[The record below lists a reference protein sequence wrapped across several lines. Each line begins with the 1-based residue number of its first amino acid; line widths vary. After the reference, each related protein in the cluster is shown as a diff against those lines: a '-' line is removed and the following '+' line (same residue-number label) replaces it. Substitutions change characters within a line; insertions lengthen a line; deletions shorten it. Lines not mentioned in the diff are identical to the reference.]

1 MSYVP
6 LLAGIAVINLLAI
19 MSPGPAF
26 FLVSRSAA
34 GRSRAVGVATA
45 LGVSAAAGLW
55 AMAAIFGVALLM
67 TRFTTV
73 YGLMQL
79 AGGAYLIWLGLSAWS
94 ASQRS
99 EDASAEPDDLGR
111 GVSSSLRRAVLTGG
125 MLSLTNPKMIVYF
138 TSIFV
143 AVFPAHAP
151 LWVHLTAL
159 GIVVAEEVL
168 WWVLVAYL
176 FSHARMQ
183 AAYRRVRGVLD
194 RVLGVA
200 FVAFGARIV
209 ALAHF

>member
-6 LLAGIAVINLLAI
+6 LLAGIAAVNLLAI
-19 MSPGPAF
+19 ASPGPAF

-45 LGVSAAAGLW
+45 LGVSVAAGLW
-55 AMAAIFGVALLM
+55 AVAAIFGVALLM
-67 TRFTTV
+67 TKLTTV
-73 YGLMQL
+73 YGLVQL

-94 ASQRS
+94 ASQRG
-99 EDASAEPDDLGR
+99 EEAPAEADAGR
-111 GVSSSLRRAVLTGG
+111 GLSSSLRGAVLTGG
-125 MLSLTNPKMIVYF
+125 MLSLTNPKMIIYF

-143 AVFPAHAP
+143 ALFPTHAP

-159 GIVVAEEVL
+159 AIVIAEEVL

-176 FSHARMQ
+176 FSQARMQ

-194 RVLGVA
+194 RVMGVA

>member
-6 LLAGIAVINLLAI
+6 MLAGIAAINLLAI

-34 GRSRAVGVATA
+34 SRSRAVGVATA
-45 LGVSAAAGLW
+45 MGVSAAAGLW
-55 AMAAIFGVALLM
+55 AMAAIFGVALFM

-79 AGGAYLIWLGLSAWS
+79 VGGAYLIWLGLSAWS
-94 ASQRS
+94 ASQRGES
-99 EDASAEPDDLGR
+99 SAEDDAGR

-125 MLSLTNPKMIVYF
+125 MLSLTNPKMIIYF

-183 AAYRRVRGVLD
+183 TAYRRVRGVLD

>member
-19 MSPGPAF
+19 ASPGPAF
-26 FLVSRSAA
+26 FLVSRVAA
-34 GRSRAVGVATA
+34 GRSRAVGVATG
-45 LGVSAAAGLW
+45 LGVAAAAGVW
-55 AMAAIFGVALLM
+55 AVAAIFGVALLM
-67 TRFTTV
+67 TRFTTA

-94 ASQRS
+94 ASQRG
-99 EDASAEPDDLGR
+99 EDGSAGTEAGR
-111 GVSSSLRRAVLTGG
+111 VTNTSLRRAVLTGG
-125 MLSLTNPKMIVYF
+125 MLSLTNPKMIIYF

-159 GIVVAEEVL
+159 AIVVAEEVL
-168 WWVLVAYL
+168 WWLAVAYL

-183 AAYRRVRGVLD
+183 AAYRRVRGMLD

>member
-6 LLAGIAVINLLAI
+6 MLAGIAVINLLAI

-34 GRSRAVGVATA
+34 SRSRAVGVATA

-99 EDASAEPDDLGR
+99 EDASAEADDLGR

-125 MLSLTNPKMIVYF
+125 MLSLTNPKMIIYF

>member
-6 LLAGIAVINLLAI
+6 LLTGIAAVNLLAI
-19 MSPGPAF
+19 ASPGPAF

-34 GRSRAVGVATA
+34 SRSRAVGVATA

-73 YGLMQL
+73 YGLIQL

-99 EDASAEPDDLGR
+99 EGVSAEADDLGR

-125 MLSLTNPKMIVYF
+125 MLSLTNPKMIIYF

-159 GIVVAEEVL
+159 GIVIAEEVL